1 MKIVSFLVLCI
12 GLIVAMVVSVKTGD
26 GLFAGCISLA
36 SAIIYFILKERD

>member
-26 GLFAGCISLA
+26 GLFAGCISLVSA
-36 SAIIYFILKERD
+36 SVYFILQERS